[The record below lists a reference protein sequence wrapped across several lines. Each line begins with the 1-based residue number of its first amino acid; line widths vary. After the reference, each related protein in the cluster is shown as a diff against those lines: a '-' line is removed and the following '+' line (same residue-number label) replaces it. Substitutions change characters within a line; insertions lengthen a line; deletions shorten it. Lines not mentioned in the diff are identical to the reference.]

1 MARILQNAHPRKEEF
16 HEGYNNLVI
25 LTETNGKAAVC
36 IEYEYFKYVSFA
48 IHFAPTLAYILGFSD
63 YMAIDAGWMSTFGGE
78 LHTHNKRQY
87 YTKYGMSPFNLNM
100 RQIYVFCDIIQP
112 CQVGSE
118 QMQLM
123 RILPIDA
130 ATYLIPAN
138 LFISMSTH
146 RVIKDRI
153 NIIRIWIME
162 YLNGPPLKLLD
173 TVFVKLIFELANE
186 SV

>member
-1 MARILQNAHPRKEEF
+1 MEKQPFVLSMSILNMF
-16 HEGYNNLVI
+16 H
-25 LTETNGKAAVC
+25 
-36 IEYEYFKYVSFA
+36 FQ
-48 IHFAPTLAYILGFSD
+48 YILPPHWHTFSD
-63 YMAIDAGWMSTFGGE
+63 YMAIDAGWMSTFNGE

-87 YTKYGMSPFNLNM
+87 YTKYGMSPFDLNKNTL

-118 QMQLM
+118 QRQLM
-123 RILPIDA
+123 RILLIDA
-130 ATYLIPAN
+130 ATNLIPAN

-153 NIIRIWIME
+153 NIIRIWITE
-162 YLNGPPLKLLD
+162 HLNSPPLKLRD

-186 SV
+186 SI